1 MWIILKINVIDLAC
15 CFERHGSFIA
25 GTMYVLYIAD
35 CNTLSQK
42 LKVFLQLCYC
52 FIGEVENAEERT
64 ERAKACPCPVH
75 ARRGRKIPKD
85 RLRVQF
91 L

>member
-1 MWIILKINVIDLAC
+1 MQTVI
-15 CFERHGSFIA
+15 FTI
-25 GTMYVLYIAD
+25 
-35 CNTLSQK
+35 SQK
-42 LKVFLQLCYC
+42 LKRIFLQLCHC

-75 ARRGRKIPKD
+75 ARRGRKVPKD

-91 L
+91 SFNQTSTSSSTYF

>member
-1 MWIILKINVIDLAC
+1 MKDV
-15 CFERHGSFIA
+15 
-25 GTMYVLYIAD
+25 
-35 CNTLSQK
+35 
-42 LKVFLQLCYC
+42 CYC
-52 FIGEVENAEERT
+52 FVGEVENAEERT

-91 L
+91 SLNQTSTSCSTSIVTSYSVIRGLALPDRMKHTHDAETGFW